1 MLPARYLAGRSTQ
14 AAANARAS
22 DPGAAWRQALASS
35 WRQALARV
43 APPWVASRVQVL
55 PALAA
60 DSGPFGSRRARSG
73 QDFAFGSVPS
83 LHDLPIP
90 ASMSTHRQACLP
102 SRTHSVLEKDEATQ
116 LRAQHERVATALQHA
131 LSLPAPVLAS
141 ALHPVQ
147 LACTCVLVRL
157 SPRPGLSVDAGE
169 GVEDIRVPATQA
181 LRDRGTADYDEG
193 AFSDIMKNNTSVRIL
208 SWRLVSQHVA
218 GRRHSQ

>member
-1 MLPARYLAGRSTQ
+1 MLPARCLAGRSTQ

-131 LSLPAPVLAS
+131 LSLRACACKRSPSGPACLY
-141 ALHPVQ
+141 LC
-147 LACTCVLVRL
+147 ACSPEPSDPACRWTQVREWKTFACQR
-157 SPRPGLSVDAGE
+157 PRHC
-169 GVEDIRVPATQA
+169 ATQA
-181 LRDRGTADYDEG
+181 LRTMTRAH
-193 AFSDIMKNNTSVRIL
+193 SVT
-208 SWRLVSQHVA
+208 
-218 GRRHSQ
+218 